1 MGTVRIYKDWMG
13 KNMSK
18 ITVAILLL
26 LFLLSGC
33 SSGESDNFHMSENVQ
48 EQEEVNA
55 ETDQT
60 KEENIEI
67 KSVEDEA
74 REAIRELCGE
84 QEILQLLWCDDG
96 VTKDYYIES
105 GEIFSNI
112 STIGRG
118 FAVHSSLWE
127 EIAIL
132 DADSPPSFSD
142 GYLVFMTDENIP
154 DFFFDA
160 AKRTLYYA
168 VKHPDY
174 AYVWVYEREDQNEKY
189 LDLLM
194 KSRSLFEDELYNGSD
209 EEREWVRE
217 KNIPDNEMHIKLI
230 SLGVSGNEREST
242 TITVSP
248 SYTDEYGTEFGG
260 YYSLEIPESWMGK
273 YICECSP
280 MAAYGYSTSFYSKE
294 DRDDGYDG
302 HLFTLSLF
310 DELTDYSYLPD
321 FQKIGH
327 LEVYRIGA
335 YDLVAIWPTD
345 VQFAEDNAKQ
355 YQEMSAEIEAIIGS
369 IKFSDEVIFTK

>member
-1 MGTVRIYKDWMG
+1 MG
-13 KNMSK
+13 K
-18 ITVAILLL
+18 
-26 LFLLSGC
+26 
-33 SSGESDNFHMSENVQ
+33 
-48 EQEEVNA
+48 
-55 ETDQT
+55 
-60 KEENIEI
+60 
-67 KSVEDEA
+67 
-74 REAIRELCGE
+74 R
-84 QEILQLLWCDDG
+84 
-96 VTKDYYIES
+96 
-105 GEIFSNI
+105 
-112 STIGRG
+112 
-118 FAVHSSLWE
+118 
-127 EIAIL
+127 
-132 DADSPPSFSD
+132 
-142 GYLVFMTDENIP
+142 
-154 DFFFDA
+154 
-160 AKRTLYYA
+160 
-168 VKHPDY
+168 
-174 AYVWVYEREDQNEKY
+174 
-189 LDLLM
+189 
-194 KSRSLFEDELYNGSD
+194 
-209 EEREWVRE
+209 

>member
-217 KNIPDNEMHIKLI
+217 KI
-230 SLGVSGNEREST
+230 
-242 TITVSP
+242 
-248 SYTDEYGTEFGG
+248 Y
-260 YYSLEIPESWMGK
+260 
-273 YICECSP
+273 
-280 MAAYGYSTSFYSKE
+280 
-294 DRDDGYDG
+294 
-302 HLFTLSLF
+302 
-310 DELTDYSYLPD
+310 LTM
-321 FQKIGH
+321 
-327 LEVYRIGA
+327 RC
-335 YDLVAIWPTD
+335 T
-345 VQFAEDNAKQ
+345 
-355 YQEMSAEIEAIIGS
+355 
-369 IKFSDEVIFTK
+369 